1 MHVGDV
7 ELLAQWRHGDMAAG
21 EILFER
27 YYDPIARFFRTR
39 VSGDIAD
46 LVQETFVACV
56 EGRDRMQEGASFR
69 AYIFSV
75 ANNVLCQHLRSK
87 YRGDDLVD
95 FDHVSV
101 EDLAPGP
108 ISLITRRREQQ
119 LLLAA
124 LRRIPVNDQLLLELR
139 YWQQIRT
146 AEIARTMGLAHGTV
160 RSRLAH
166 ARKRLEE
173 AMTELAGSAALLEST
188 RASFEEWARQCREL
202 DLLDDPPPAPAGTDE
217 HSPGGAT

>member
-7 ELLAQWRHGDMAAG
+7 ELLEQWRNGDLAAG

-27 YYDPIARFFRTR
+27 YYDAVARFFRTR
-39 VSGDIAD
+39 MPGGDIAD

-56 EGRDRMQEGASFR
+56 EGRDRVHEGGSFR

-75 ANNVLCQHLRSK
+75 ANNVLCIHLRAK

-95 FDHVSV
+95 FDQLSV
-101 EDLAPGP
+101 EDMAPGP
-108 ISLITRRREQQ
+108 ASQLRQQREEQV
-119 LLLAA
+119 LLAA
-124 LRRIPVNDQLLLELR
+124 LRRIPVNDQLLLELH

-146 AEIARTMGLAHGTV
+146 SDIAKAMGLNHNTV
-160 RSRLAH
+160 RSRLAN

-173 AMTELAGSAALLEST
+173 AMAELAGSAELFEST
-188 RASFEEWARQCREL
+188 KANFEEWARQCREM
-202 DLLDDPPPAPAGTDE
+202 DMADE
-217 HSPGGAT
+217 QSTP

>member
-7 ELLAQWRHGDMAAG
+7 ELLAQWRQGDMAAG

-27 YYDPIARFFRTR
+27 YYDSVARFFRIK

-69 AYIFSV
+69 AYLFSV
-75 ANNVLCQHLRSK
+75 ANNVLCHHLRTK
-87 YRGDDLVD
+87 YRGDELVD

-101 EDLAPGP
+101 QDLAPGP
-108 ISLITRRREQQ
+108 ISQITRRREQK

-139 YWQQIRT
+139 YWEQIRT
-146 AEIARTMGLAHGTV
+146 ADIAAAMGLAHGTV

-173 AMTELAGSAALLEST
+173 AMAELAGSAELLEST
-188 RASFEEWARQCREL
+188 MANFEEWARQCREL
-202 DLLDDPPPAPAGTDE
+202 DLIGGRPLTPATSEHPPGN
-217 HSPGGAT
+217 AT

>member
-7 ELLAQWRHGDMAAG
+7 ELLEQWRQGDLAAG

-27 YYDPIARFFRTR
+27 YYDPVARFFRSR

-56 EGRDRMQEGASFR
+56 EGRDRLQEGASFR
-69 AYIFSV
+69 PYIFSV

-95 FDHVSV
+95 FDEVSV

-108 ISLITRRREQQ
+108 ISQITRRREQHI
-119 LLLAA
+119 LLAA
-124 LRRIPVNDQLLLELR
+124 LRRIPINDQLLLELR
-139 YWQQIRT
+139 YWEQIKT
-146 AEIARTMGLAHGTV
+146 EDIARGMGLAHGTV

-173 AMTELAGSAALLEST
+173 AMAALAGSSELLEST
-188 RASFEEWARQCREL
+188 MANFEEWARQCREL
-202 DLLDDPPPAPAGTDE
+202 DMIDQQAPAPATDGYP
-217 HSPGGAT
+217 PGDAT

>member
-7 ELLAQWRHGDMAAG
+7 ELLELWRQGDMAAG

-27 YYDPIARFFRTR
+27 CYDPIARFFRSR
-39 VSGDIAD
+39 VTGDIAD

-56 EGRDRMQEGASFR
+56 EGRDRVQEGASFR

-75 ANNVLCQHLRSK
+75 ANNVLCHHLRTN
-87 YRGDDLVD
+87 YRSDGLVD

-101 EDLAPGP
+101 EDVAPGP
-108 ISLITRRREQQ
+108 ISQITRRREQH

-139 YWQQIRT
+139 YWEQIKT
-146 AEIARTMGLAHGTV
+146 ADIAQAMGLAHGTV

-173 AMTELAGSAALLEST
+173 AMAALAGSSKLLEST
-188 RASFEEWARQCREL
+188 MANFEEWARQCREL
-202 DLLDDPPPAPAGTDE
+202 DMIDDPPAPPATDGYP
-217 HSPGGAT
+217 PGDAT

>member
-7 ELLAQWRHGDMAAG
+7 ELLELWRQGDMAAG

-27 YYDPIARFFRTR
+27 CYDPIARFFRSR

-56 EGRDRMQEGASFR
+56 EGRDRVQEGASFR

-75 ANNVLCQHLRSK
+75 ANNVLCHHLRTK
-87 YRGDDLVD
+87 YRSDRLVD
-95 FDHVSV
+95 FDQLSV
-101 EDLAPGP
+101 EDVAPGP
-108 ISLITRRREQQ
+108 ISQITRRREQH

-139 YWQQIRT
+139 YWEQIKT
-146 AEIARTMGLAHGTV
+146 ADIAQAMGLAHGTV

-173 AMTELAGSAALLEST
+173 AMAALAGSSELLEST
-188 RASFEEWARQCREL
+188 MANFEEWARQCREL
-202 DLLDDPPPAPAGTDE
+202 DMIDDQPPPPATDGYP
-217 HSPGGAT
+217 PGSAT

>member
-1 MHVGDV
+1 MHVGDI
-7 ELLAQWRHGDMAAG
+7 ELLELWRQGDMAAG

-27 YYDPIARFFRTR
+27 CYDPIARFFRSR

-56 EGRDRMQEGASFR
+56 EGRDRVQEGASFR

-75 ANNVLCQHLRSK
+75 ANNVLCHHLRTK
-87 YRGDDLVD
+87 YRSDGLVD
-95 FDHVSV
+95 FDQLSV
-101 EDLAPGP
+101 EDVAPGP
-108 ISLITRRREQQ
+108 ISQITRRREQHI
-119 LLLAA
+119 LLAA

-139 YWQQIRT
+139 YWEQIKT
-146 AEIARTMGLAHGTV
+146 ADIAQAMGLAHGTV

-173 AMTELAGSAALLEST
+173 AMAALAGSSELLEST
-188 RASFEEWARQCREL
+188 NFEEWARQCREL
-202 DLLDDPPPAPAGTDE
+202 DMIDDQPPPPATDGYP
-217 HSPGGAT
+217 PGSAT

>member
-21 EILFER
+21 EVLFER
-27 YYDPIARFFRTR
+27 YYDPVARFFRCR
-39 VSGDIAD
+39 VSEDIAD

-56 EGRDRMQEGASFR
+56 EARDRVREGGSFR

-75 ANNVLCQHLRSK
+75 AHNVLCQYLRSK
-87 YRGDDLVD
+87 YRSDEVVD
-95 FDHVSV
+95 FDQLSM

-108 ISLITRRREQQ
+108 ISQITRRREQQ

-139 YWQQIRT
+139 YWEQIKT
-146 AEIARTMGLAHGTV
+146 ADIASAMGLAHGTV

-173 AMTELAGSAALLEST
+173 AMAGLAGSSELLEST
-188 RASFEEWARQCREL
+188 MANFEEWARQCREL
-202 DLLDDPPPAPAGTDE
+202 DMIDHQAPAPATDGYP
-217 HSPGGAT
+217 PGGAT